1 MVTIY
6 TMVTTVYTVVVPRH
20 VKGVS
25 GSIPSDPEGGVKIV
39 QIVIKMNP
47 IEAVNAT
54 SLARSR
60 GISRSELIRQLIARE
75 VDAWDSAPSTRKA
88 QRKRART

>member
-1 MVTIY
+1 MVTAY
-6 TMVTTVYTVVVPRH
+6 AMACTVYTVVVLRH

-25 GSIPSDPEGGVKIV
+25 GSKPLDPEGGVKFIQV
-39 QIVIKMNP
+39 VIKMNP

-54 SLARSR
+54 NLARSR

-75 VDAWDSAPSTRKA
+75 VDTWDSVPSTPRA
-88 QRKRART
+88 TRKRTRA